1 VVFRPPKS
9 IRHVGPR
16 QSSETMPFSFSFSGK
31 GVRQPSQTV
40 PEPMITHLSPHCGGI
55 YPLLSSVINILIL

>member
-1 VVFRPPKS
+1 LVNLQVEIFLKS
-9 IRHVGPR
+9 RV
-16 QSSETMPFSFSFSGK
+16 SFSFSGK